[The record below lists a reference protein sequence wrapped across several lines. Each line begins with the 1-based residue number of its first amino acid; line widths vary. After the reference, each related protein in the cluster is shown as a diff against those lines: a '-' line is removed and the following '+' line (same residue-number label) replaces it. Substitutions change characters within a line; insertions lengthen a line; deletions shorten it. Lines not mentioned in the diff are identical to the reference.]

1 MIRVEQHESEVA
13 SKTLDSIKM
22 LLNVYEKTI
31 ESEKFKAQE
40 HNRKEIIKTLILAVT
55 VLIIVFLIV
64 LSPAKVDIKNSSSSK
79 SEVVTNDSME

>member
-1 MIRVEQHESEVA
+1 MEQHESEVA

-31 ESEKFKAQE
+31 EAEKIKAQE
-40 HNRKEIIKTLILAVT
+40 HNKKEIIKTLILAVT

-64 LSPAKVDIKNSSSSK
+64 LSPAKVDIKNTSSSK
-79 SEVVTNDSME
+79 SEVVTNDVLE